1 MKKSIFAIIAF
12 LGLGTVGALAQDT
25 QTDAHTV
32 TIVVPNVTLL
42 DIEPAGSKDI
52 NMAFTTGA
60 TAEAGLGL
68 TNPTA
73 NTALWLNYTSVV
85 PTGVTRKIVVKY
97 TTAGVAGVE
106 VTVTPAAPV
115 ITAGGGTGGLSGA
128 AVTLTA
134 ADQSIVTGIG
144 SVFTGNGASSGVN
157 ISYGINAPAGTFGS
171 LVAASTPVSVT
182 YTLMDM

>member
-1 MKKSIFAIIAF
+1 MKKLTFAIITF

-25 QTDAHTV
+25 QTDNHTV

-42 DIEPAGSKDI
+42 DIEPAGSKNI
-52 NMAFTTGA
+52 SMSFTTGA

-97 TTAGVAGVE
+97 TTAGLAGVD
-106 VTVTPAAPV
+106 VKVTPAAPV
-115 ITAGGGTGGLSGA
+115 ITGGGTGGASGA
-128 AVTLTA
+128 QVTLTA
-134 ADQSIVTGIG
+134 TDQSIVTGIG

-157 ISYGINAPAGTFGS
+157 ITYDIDAPAATFGS

-182 YTLMDM
+182 YTLMDI